1 MEKYVIYTFKN
12 KKIRIMKKIFLIAS
26 TCLLINTIAQAQW
39 AGEPRKKGDYKN
51 TEQEG
56 TKSTEFEVVGFA
68 RDKDEREIRAKKA
81 TDAELNGFDNK
92 AEEKAARKA
101 AKMNR
106 ADKKTFGQ
114 RKARADRYRDVE
126 VLMLDLNLAK
136 IQKPVFRGIMTE
148 HLRDVN
154 AILANA
160 ELINAEKNIQLKQV
174 YALRTKRLRETLTDE
189 QYRKWLKI
197 RDEDEFLLVEK
208 PEDY

>member
-1 MEKYVIYTFKN
+1 
-12 KKIRIMKKIFLIAS
+12 MKKIFLIAS
-26 TCLLINTIAQAQW
+26 TCILINTMAEAQW
-39 AGEPRKKGDYKN
+39 AGEQRKKTDYKN
-51 TEQEG
+51 TEQEAS
-56 TKSTEFEVVGFA
+56 KSTEFEVVGFA
-68 RDKDEREIRAKKA
+68 RDKDEREVRAKKA
-81 TDAELNGFDNK
+81 SDAELNGFDNK

-106 ADKKTFGQ
+106 ADRKTFGD
-114 RKARADRYRDVE
+114 RKPRADRHRDIE

-136 IQKPVFRGIMTE
+136 IQKPVFRGILTE

-154 AILANA
+154 AILASETLNNA
-160 ELINAEKNIQLKQV
+160 DKNIQLKQV

-197 RDEDEFLLVEK
+197 RDEDEYLLVEK